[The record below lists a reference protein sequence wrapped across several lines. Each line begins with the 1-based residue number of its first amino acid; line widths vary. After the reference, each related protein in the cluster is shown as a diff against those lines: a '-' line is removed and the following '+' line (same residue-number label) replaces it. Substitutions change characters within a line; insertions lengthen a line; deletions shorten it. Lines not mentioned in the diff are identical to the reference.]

1 MRTSTAQFHCGRFLR
16 AATTPKLSSSNAAR
30 SQIQGRDVKPEPG
43 SRGKP
48 PGGTEVRRVVLTFT
62 VAVDAAELLGVTEEG
77 ETEQDASVGAPL
89 QDNVTGS
96 LYPATELTVA
106 VTLAVFPATTEVL
119 PGETATPKSEPP
131 PVSVTNC
138 GLLGAES
145 LMVRM
150 PVFDPKTV
158 GIKLTLI
165 VQMALGATA
174 PAHVLD

>member
-1 MRTSTAQFHCGRFLR
+1 L
-16 AATTPKLSSSNAAR
+16 
-30 SQIQGRDVKPEPG
+30 I
-43 SRGKP
+43 
-48 PGGTEVRRVVLTFT
+48 FT
-62 VAVDAAELLGVTEEG
+62 VAVAAAELLGVTEEG

-145 LMVRM
+145 LMVRV

-158 GIKLTLI
+158 GMKVTLI
-165 VQMALGATA
+165 VQMALGATGA
-174 PAHVLD
+174 VHVLVCTPKPALADIIPKVRGAVPVLVTVTTCGALVEPTTWGPKVRLVGASDTDA